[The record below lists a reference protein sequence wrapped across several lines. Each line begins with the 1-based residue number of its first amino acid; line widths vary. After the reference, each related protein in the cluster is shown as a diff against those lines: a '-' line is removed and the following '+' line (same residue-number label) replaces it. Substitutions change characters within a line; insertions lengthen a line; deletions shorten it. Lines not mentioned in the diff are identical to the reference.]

1 MLIQQQESYFIFYH
15 KKAPRK
21 TERCAKANSIL
32 FEQNQNEEIPVI
44 TMFNN
49 ARSNIQVK
57 KSQKADN
64 NKVNSNNSNKKA
76 TITDNSSNPLLTN
89 SM

>member
-1 MLIQQQESYFIFYH
+1 MLIQQQESYFIFYQ
-15 KKAPRK
+15 KRAPRK

-64 NKVNSNNSNKKA
+64 NKVNSNKKA

>member
-1 MLIQQQESYFIFYH
+1 MLIQQQESYFIFYQ

-64 NKVNSNNSNKKA
+64 NKVNSNKKA